1 LFQYWRNEAEQPER
15 LFEDPAERRIFGT
28 ELNNSLIFSII
39 IAVPGQDFCF
49 WTGEDM
55 SQIQFP
61 VTEVRV
67 GEFDAIHQELLEG
80 AEIEIHM
87 TSEGK

>member
-1 LFQYWRNEAEQPER
+1 
-15 LFEDPAERRIFGT
+15 
-28 ELNNSLIFSII
+28 
-39 IAVPGQDFCF
+39 VPGQDFCF

-80 AEIEIHM
+80 AEIEIHV